1 MTRLCC
7 FAIFFLVVA
16 IANWPYAYI
25 NAYSNSMGAID
36 PLLSNY
42 TTQKTFTRSEK
53 GEDLLRSSLKNI
65 LFGRTPRQRNYD
77 FSYEIDPMRFS
88 SN

>member
-1 MTRLCC
+1 MTRLYC
-7 FAIFFLVVA
+7 FAIFFLIVA

-25 NAYSNSMGAID
+25 NAYSDSMGAID
-36 PLLSNY
+36 PLVSNY
-42 TTQKTFTRSEK
+42 TTQKSFTLAGK

-77 FSYEIDPMRFS
+77 FSFEIDPMRFS